1 MKQSLQ
7 EFNFNFLNE
16 LRNLHWRQWAA
27 LGVAADIEPE
37 KDTVIDI
44 EALIVSTFAMRKLD
58 LRLFEGMLEWVFTNK
73 EFVFGTRVNRI
84 AKEFADRKLGKNVR
98 LVDGD
103 KVEML
108 KQIIKYRSVYK
119 GIREGIPK
127 DLVAVD
133 EEEWRGKKDTFEFR
147 DIITK
152 PAYSDA
158 SSLHLR
164 LRSYF
169 GTHARA
175 DVMLY
180 LLLNTEG
187 NSYSIA
193 KEIYHDQKN
202 VYRILEQWSDAGMV
216 QKIEEPRKNRY
227 SLTGKKDW
235 MKVFGL
241 KNVPNYVPWV
251 RTFLLYDTIA
261 KALLTEPWHSDEYLM
276 VSLLKDLEN
285 EMKAVAMADGER
297 GAVGNLQE
305 YVNQFLLREAGVKY

>member
-1 MKQSLQ
+1 MNLSLQ
-7 EFNFNFLNE
+7 KLNTEFLNQ

-37 KDTVIDI
+37 KDSVVDI

-58 LRLFEGMLEWVFTNK
+58 LRMFEGMIEWVFTNK
-73 EFVFGTRVNRI
+73 EFVFGSRTSRI
-84 AKEFADRKLGKNVR
+84 AREFANRKLGKNVR
-98 LVDGD
+98 LIDED
-103 KVEML
+103 KVEVL

-119 GIREGIPK
+119 YIREGIPK
-127 DLVAVD
+127 NLVAMDD
-133 EEEWRGKKDTFEFR
+133 EEWMGKKDTFEFR

-152 PAYSDA
+152 PAYSDM
-158 SSLHLR
+158 STLHLR

-169 GTHARA
+169 GTDARA
-175 DVMLY
+175 DVMMY
-180 LLLNTEG
+180 LLLNNKG

-202 VYRILEQWSDAGMV
+202 VYRILEQWSDTGIV

-227 SLTGKKDW
+227 SLNGKKGW
-235 MKVFGL
+235 LKVFGF

-261 KALLTEPWHSDEYLM
+261 KALVTEPWHSDEYLM
-276 VSLLKDLEN
+276 GSLLKDLEN
-285 EMKAVAMADGER
+285 EMKAVAMVNAGR
-297 GAVGNLQE
+297 GIVGKLQE
-305 YVNQFLLREAGVKY
+305 YVRKYLLRETG